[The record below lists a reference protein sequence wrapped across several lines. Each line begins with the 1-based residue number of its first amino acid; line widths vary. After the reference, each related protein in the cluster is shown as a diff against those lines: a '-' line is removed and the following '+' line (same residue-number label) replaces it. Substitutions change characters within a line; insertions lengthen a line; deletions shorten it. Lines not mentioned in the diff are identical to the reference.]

1 MRAGAGG
8 AFRSRADEILA
19 AGTHAVEIGDTAG
32 QVRHDRALHALVYET
47 SGNPLLARTAEP
59 HWRFLQRAMGEVLR
73 RAKLPKEIW
82 RQHAEI
88 ADAIAAGDPD
98 RAERLM
104 TEHDLDAAR
113 TLEAALVAAME
124 GEAAREA
131 RA

>member
-1 MRAGAGG
+1 
-8 AFRSRADEILA
+8 
-19 AGTHAVEIGDTAG
+19 
-32 QVRHDRALHALVYET
+32 
-47 SGNPLLARTAEP
+47 
-59 HWRFLQRAMGEVLR
+59 MGEVLR

-113 TLEAALVAAME
+113 TLAAALVASLDASTDKD
-124 GEAAREA
+124 A

>member
-1 MRAGAGG
+1 M
-8 AFRSRADEILA
+8 LA
-19 AGTHAVEIGDTAG
+19 AGTHADETGDTAE
-32 QVRHDRALHALVYET
+32 QVRQDRALHALVYET
-47 SGNPLLARTAEP
+47 SGNPLLASTAEP
-59 HWRFLQRAMGEVLR
+59 HWQFLQRAMGEVLR

-113 TLEAALVAAME
+113 TLAAALVASLDASTDKD
-124 GEAAREA
+124 A